1 MSFASWGN
9 ALYSGRKSYK
19 FIDNRKYLLIAGVA
33 LMLISVLAMSV
44 LGLERSI
51 DFKGGTEFTISS
63 VTGRDQAPARKVVNA
78 NPKLKGSSVN
88 SVGASSVRVQSV
100 SLDTNS
106 KRQVVTQL
114 AKAYKLPEAKVAAYW
129 SILGSGRYL

>member
-33 LMLISVLAMSV
+33 LMLISVLAISV

-51 DFKGGTEFTISS
+51 DLRAAPSS
-63 VTGRDQAPARKVVNA
+63 QFLRWRVEI
-78 NPKLKGSSVN
+78 KL
-88 SVGASSVRVQSV
+88 R
-100 SLDTNS
+100 L
-106 KRQVVTQL
+106 KR
-114 AKAYKLPEAKVAAYW
+114 
-129 SILGSGRYL
+129 